1 MVGILKRRRSFCVFL
16 PLSLLYSLSL
26 SVSVSL
32 PSLTFIMLPH
42 SLIIISLGWIRFHNR
57 TNSIENFSSPNL
69 FTTAERCGR
78 QCGRGLTAKAEIFP
92 LSVSV
97 CVGER
102 ESCQSSLL
110 EASRQVQVHVEV
122 EVVELFAGTRYVT
135 TTTRTPTRTAMGTG
149 IRLAALFFNW

>member
-16 PLSLLYSLSL
+16 PLFLLNSLSL
-26 SVSVSL
+26 PLFADDIYYAAAFPDNYLLGLNSL
-32 PSLTFIMLPH
+32 PQSNEFNWKIFI
-42 SLIIISLGWIRFHNR
+42 SQLIYNCEGRREVHGVWPWANGQSGNISH
-57 TNSIENFSSPNL
+57 
-69 FTTAERCGR
+69 ACVCVCG
-78 QCGRGLTAKAEIFP
+78 
-92 LSVSV
+92 

-102 ESCQSSLL
+102 ESSLL

-135 TTTRTPTRTAMGTG
+135 TTTGTPTRTAMGTG